1 MLIRKSISFLRRTAL
16 LLFIVPLIGL
26 IGSLLVHN
34 YLVSYEYNYEDI
46 IPFKTVEPGSTFEL
60 ICTKEN
66 DYCQGSFKKTSSLD
80 QCGKFHLNSKNIDKN
95 SKDKLIKFSEIETR
109 KKVENDFK
117 FLRKYTISD
126 QFSKTCILNSKFY
139 YAYKIFPSFF
149 EYLASNKKNFSLGTS
164 SSVNPLIYGETS
176 ISNIVKRYPVKFI
189 FKPLMFLSVF
199 LMILYWYLYNKI
211 LNNIFQAKRT
221 NVFLIFGF
229 LSAIFL
235 FLHVYFLGQKYEVEI
250 FNKIRRSYIVFFI
263 LFEILAQAY
272 LLKIIWIKRDDL
284 KDYFYQRILLSKLSF
299 VIFVAVSSFTILT
312 VLIFK
317 NLSAKVDYI
326 LEWNYFLI
334 LLIYYFLSFL
344 IWKKSSF
351 RDPSST

>member
-1 MLIRKSISFLRRTAL
+1 MLIHRSINFLRRTAL

-34 YLVSYEYNYEDI
+34 YLVSYKYLYEDI
-46 IPFKTVEPGSTFEL
+46 IPFKKIEPGATYEQ
-60 ICTKEN
+60 ICSEEN
-66 DYCQGSFKKTSSLD
+66 NWCVNLKKSISLD
-80 QCGKFHLNSKNIDKN
+80 QCLKFSIYKDYY
-95 SKDKLIKFSEIETR
+95 SKDGLIKLSDPEAEKKIEDNLA
-109 KKVENDFK
+109 VI
-117 FLRKYTISD
+117 LKYTISD
-126 QFSKTCILNSKFY
+126 ELSKSCILNSKTY
-139 YAYKIFPSFF
+139 YYLYQIFPNFF
-149 EYLASNKKNFSLGTS
+149 EYLAERKNFSFGTS
-164 SSVNPLIYGETS
+164 YSVNPLIYGETS
-176 ISNIVKRYPVKFI
+176 ISNIVKRYPIKFI
-189 FKPLMFLSVF
+189 FKPLMFFSVF
-199 LMILYWYLYNKI
+199 LMIIYWSLYNKV
-211 LNNIFQAKRT
+211 LNDIFQIKRT
-221 NVFLIFGF
+221 NAFLIFGI

-272 LLKIIWIKRDDL
+272 LLKIIWKKRNDL
-284 KDYFYQRILLSKLSF
+284 KDYFHQRILISKLSF
-299 VIFVAVSSFTILT
+299 VIFVAVSSFIILT
-312 VLIFK
+312 ILIFK

-351 RDPSST
+351 RDPPSA

>member
-1 MLIRKSISFLRRTAL
+1 MLIHKSINFLRRTAL
-16 LLFIVPLIGL
+16 LLFIVPLIGI

-34 YLVSYEYNYEDI
+34 YLVSYKYLYEDI
-46 IPFKTVEPGSTFEL
+46 IPFKKIEPGSTFEL

-66 DYCQGSFKKTSSLD
+66 KWCNNFKKIPKLD
-80 QCGKFHLNSKNIDKN
+80 QCNKFFVETNYF
-95 SKDKLIKFSEIETR
+95 SKDGLLKLSEEEASSILNNEK
-109 KKVENDFK
+109 KKVIT
-117 FLRKYTISD
+117 KYTISD
-126 QFSKTCILNSKFY
+126 QFSSSCILNSKTYFI
-139 YAYKIFPSFF
+139 YKIFPSFF
-149 EYLASNKKNFSLGTS
+149 EYLANNKKKFSFGTS

-176 ISNIVKRYPVKFI
+176 ISNIVKRYPIKFI

-199 LMILYWYLYNKI
+199 LMIIYWYFYNKV
-211 LNNIFQAKRT
+211 LNNIFQVKYI
-221 NVFLIFGF
+221 NIFLIFGV

-235 FLHVYFLGQKYEVEI
+235 FLHVYFLGQKYEAEI
-250 FNKIRRSYIVFFI
+250 FNKIRRSYVVFFI

-272 LLKIIWIKRDDL
+272 LLKIIWKKRNDL
-284 KDYFYQRILLSKLSF
+284 KDYFHQSILISKLSF

-312 VLIFK
+312 ILIFK

-351 RDPSST
+351 RDPPSA

>member
-1 MLIRKSISFLRRTAL
+1 MLIHKSINFLRRTAL
-16 LLFIVPLIGL
+16 LLFVVPLVGL
-26 IGSLLVHN
+26 IGSLIVHN
-34 YLVSYEYNYEDI
+34 YLVSYKYLYEDI
-46 IPFKTVEPGSTFEL
+46 IPFKKIVPGATYEQLCS
-60 ICTKEN
+60 KEN
-66 DYCQGSFKKTSSLD
+66 DVCGNIKKITSLD
-80 QCGKFHLNSKNIDKN
+80 QCFKFSINEDYY
-95 SKDKLIKFSEIETR
+95 SKDGLIKLSESEAEKKIEDGLA
-109 KKVENDFK
+109 VIF
-117 FLRKYTISD
+117 KYTIID
-126 QFSKTCILNSKFY
+126 QLSESCILNSKTY
-139 YAYKIFPSFF
+139 YLYQIFPNFF
-149 EYLASNKKNFSLGTS
+149 EYLAERKNFSFGTS

-176 ISNIVKRYPVKFI
+176 ISNIVKRHPVKFI

-199 LMILYWYLYNKI
+199 LMIIYWSLYNKV
-211 LNNIFQAKRT
+211 LNNIFQVKRT
-221 NVFLIFGF
+221 NVFLIFGV

-235 FLHVYFLGQKYEVEI
+235 FLHVYFLGQKYEAEI

-272 LLKIIWIKRDDL
+272 LLKIIWKKRNDL
-284 KDYFYQRILLSKLSF
+284 KDYFHQRILISKLSF

-312 VLIFK
+312 ILIFK

-351 RDPSST
+351 RDPSSA

>member
-1 MLIRKSISFLRRTAL
+1 MLIHKSIRFLKNIAL

-26 IGSLLVHN
+26 IGSLLAHN
-34 YLVSYEYNYEDI
+34 YLVSYKYDYEYI
-46 IPFKTVEPGSTFEL
+46 IPFKDIESGSTFEL
-60 ICTKEN
+60 LCTKEN
-66 DYCQGSFKKTSSLD
+66 NNCSNFEKISKLD
-80 QCGKFHLNSKNIDKN
+80 QCYKFSIVGKSF
-95 SKDKLIKFSEIETR
+95 SKDGLVKLSAEESAKKF
-109 KKVENDFK
+109 KDNQPY
-117 FLRKYTISD
+117 LNKYTISD
-126 QFSKTCILNSKFY
+126 RVSETCILNSKTY
-139 YAYKIFPSFF
+139 YLYKIFPSFF
-149 EYLASNKKNFSLGTS
+149 EYIATNKQIFSFGTTET
-164 SSVNPLIYGETS
+164 VNPLIYGETS
-176 ISNIVKRYPVKFI
+176 ISNIVKRYPVKFV

-199 LMILYWYLYNKI
+199 LMIMYWFFYNKV
-211 LNNIFQAKRT
+211 LNNIFQVRRT
-221 NVFLIFGF
+221 NIFLIFGV

-272 LLKIIWIKRDDL
+272 LLKFIWKKRNDL
-284 KDYFYQRILLSKLSF
+284 TDYFYQRILISKLSF

-312 VLIFK
+312 ILIFK

-334 LLIYYFLSFL
+334 LLIYYLLSFL